1 MKVFESLN
9 CFLCKKPFARIANQP
24 RSPRILNCG
33 LAVCHECFEMEKAKS
48 LATNFVAHLVGSYL
62 FGNVRKHHCNY
73 TCCYSN
79 PNFAYY
85 LIDILSQEESLVLAP
100 TKDGY
105 VLEKPFQIPE
115 CPVCHD
121 EYSITVEAKKSII
134 LACNHAICTECALNL
149 RELNPNEVNGENKYI
164 ITCPLCT
171 KGTDTKVDKAKDPFQ
186 DFLAELPKMVNQLES
201 MRGAP
206 TCAECDKKY
215 IVDEMLRCVDCKT
228 EICAMCVFRNHRS
241 HKACPLLGEKAGEM
255 FETLKS
261 DSRDAIN
268 TYKNLFPELHKELL
282 DDISKFETSLLLKEE
297 ALKDASTFID
307 LEDKHKSFATLKTHF
322 ENTAEKYLPCLRKFN
337 TEIKEMIETLD
348 KVVCCV

>member
-62 FGNVRKHHCNY
+62 FGNVRKHQCNY

-85 LIDILSQEESLVLAP
+85 LIDILSQEESLALAP

-115 CPVCHD
+115 CPVCHE

-149 RELNPNEVNGENKYI
+149 RELNPNEVTRENEDI
-164 ITCPLCT
+164 ITCPLCR
-171 KGTDTKVDKAKDPFQ
+171 KGTDTKVNKAKNLLQ
-186 DFLAELPKMVNQLES
+186 DFLAELES
-201 MRGAP
+201 MRG

-228 EICAMCVFRNHRS
+228 EICAMCVFKNHRT
-241 HKACPLLGEKAGEM
+241 HKACPLLGEKADEM

-261 DSRDAIN
+261 DSRNVIQ
-268 TYKNLFPELHKELL
+268 K
-282 DDISKFETSLLLKEE
+282 
-297 ALKDASTFID
+297 
-307 LEDKHKSFATLKTHF
+307 
-322 ENTAEKYLPCLRKFN
+322 R
-337 TEIKEMIETLD
+337 IETLD
-348 KVVCCV
+348 QEANIFLVLKTLVILP